1 LRVWQERFG
10 GNHPLTI
17 SINVSVKQLSG
28 DRFATHLARTLGET
42 GLAAGD
48 VHIELTESAVME
60 DMADSLATLAR
71 LRASGV
77 ELHIDDF
84 GTGHS
89 SLSYPRQ
96 LQVDRVK
103 IDRSFVS
110 RDGQNGLA
118 DREIIDTIV
127 SLSHKLGIEVVAEGV
142 ESEQQRLELRALRC
156 GYAQGYFFSRV
167 RSMPPP
173 MPTLPQRCPELRFR
187 DAAARRGAR
196 TRDVPT
202 RVVGCVRQLTYV
214 EE

>member
-1 LRVWQERFG
+1 MRVWQERFG

-156 GYAQGYFFSRV
+156 GYAQGYFFRASV
-167 RSMPPP
+167 RCRSLC
-173 MPTLPQRCPELRFR
+173 LPYRSV
-187 DAAARRGAR
+187 ARSCGSVTPLRGAELAPATCR
-196 TRDVPT
+196 
-202 RVVGCVRQLTYV
+202 RVLWAAYV
-214 EE
+214 N